1 MPPPPPRCPPRP
13 RRGPAGRPLRA
24 HPGTRSA
31 GPGPG
36 GRLVCRPSPWRRP
49 RPGPGRSGRRW
60 RGLGGWR
67 TEGEV
72 GWRFREREVGGGEAE
87 GQRVFLVGEDAWR
100 SCGQEPPLKTPCPHI
115 PGQAW
120 VSKHQRARRARS
132 RVPGWTRR
140 GPGKKRSADSPPRP
154 CPSLTS
160 SPLTLSL
167 SAHAPRP
174 IASTM
179 PMKPRESAIVWCA
192 LKACWGVGVGVLG
205 EEGWCGDVHV
215 FLLAPSECGI
225 LLNSSQDPPPP
236 PLLVLFVSHVKS
248 FLHSTHKE
256 RRSRCGGRLS
266 GRPGTRSCAKNPV
279 RPRNHGGTPHPGAGP
294 PQTRT
299 HTHTHT
305 LRSPR
310 PAPVDQFSKE
320 SSLLVIVGPRQVA
333 RARAP
338 LDPGRGEGR
347 ARAGS
352 RQAG

>member
-36 GRLVCRPSPWRRP
+36 GRLVCPPSPWRRP

-72 GWRFREREVGGGEAE
+72 GWRFRERGVWGGEAE
-87 GQRVFLVGEDAWR
+87 GQRVFLVGENAWR

-236 PLLVLFVSHVKS
+236 RCS
-248 FLHSTHKE
+248 F
-256 RRSRCGGRLS
+256 C
-266 GRPGTRSCAKNPV
+266 
-279 RPRNHGGTPHPGAGP
+279 
-294 PQTRT
+294 
-299 HTHTHT
+299 
-305 LRSPR
+305 
-310 PAPVDQFSKE
+310 
-320 SSLLVIVGPRQVA
+320 SSLM
-333 RARAP
+333 
-338 LDPGRGEGR
+338 
-347 ARAGS
+347 
-352 RQAG
+352 